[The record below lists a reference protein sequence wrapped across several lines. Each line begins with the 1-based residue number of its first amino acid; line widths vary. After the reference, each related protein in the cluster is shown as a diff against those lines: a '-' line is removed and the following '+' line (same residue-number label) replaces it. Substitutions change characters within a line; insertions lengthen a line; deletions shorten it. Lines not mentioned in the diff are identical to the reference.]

1 MLRGISLGIA
11 LDPLRL
17 GLMQLPVIRLH
28 IHGRRQ
34 SCRAAHCSTKRSSS
48 HLRQRLLDR
57 IRGSQLVDLR
67 RNGWHR
73 YCRGRRTQRTG
84 HSATQCTGCGMQG
97 GAIRATFSPVVRFAL
112 QFSFLRRIGFFFDL
126 LIQGVELARGVGADA
141 LGGFFAERFGDLG
154 LRFYVLLQL
163 LAVPGLLEGVA
174 VVFVAA
180 HSFVTGNAGDSGCG
194 GAGCTAAVFAESDAC
209 AVQGA
214 VAAAIAATGT
224 KALALGLV
232 VALVLDI
239 TGGKAGSGEAVLVV
253 GDRLVRAGDLGAF
266 QVGVAVDRDLE
277 AVISRQNAALLRD
290 ALIVAVNLASGC
302 VDTAGEA
309 GADTDA
315 AAQALL
321 LALVLAG
328 VLQAFNIEATV
339 SIRADVGRDLLA

>member
-163 LAVPGLLEGVA
+163 LAVPGFLERVA
-174 VVFVAA
+174 VVFVA
-180 HSFVTGNAGDSGCG
+180 SDSLVTGDAGDAGCG
-194 GAGCTAAVFAESDAC
+194 GAGSAAAVLAKSDAR

-214 VAAAIAATGT
+214 VAAAIAATST
-224 KALALGLV
+224 KTLALGLV
-232 VALVLDI
+232 VALVLDVA
-239 TGGKAGSGEAVLVV
+239 GGQAGSRKTVLVV
-253 GDRLVRAGDLGAF
+253 GDRLVGAGDLGAL
-266 QVGVAVDRDLE
+266 QVGVAVDRDLK
-277 AVISRQNAALLRD
+277 AVVACQDAALLGD
-290 ALIVAVNLASGC
+290 ALIVAFNL
-302 VDTAGEA
+302 TAA
-309 GADTDA
+309 GADAAAAARADTDA
-315 AAQALL
+315 AAP
-321 LALVLAG
+321 
-328 VLQAFNIEATV
+328 
-339 SIRADVGRDLLA
+339 